1 MIRIAMPMLAC
12 VLAISACGGGKE
24 SPPEPAAPPS
34 APVAAAAPDARVPP
48 ASVPEPDPAQSAA
61 AAVPA
66 DDPHLNIAFNNPPW
80 FGDLDKM
87 IERRVIRVLVPYSK
101 MFYFIDAG
109 TQRGLSYEMMESF
122 GNSVNKKHKLT
133 KLRVH
138 MVFLPTSRDQLLSSL
153 NAGLGDVVAANL
165 TVTPSRETQVGFA
178 APIAHGVKEIVVTA
192 ADAPAIAT
200 IDELSGQEVFVRKDS
215 SYHETLT
222 GLNAKL
228 KQSGK
233 PPIVLRDAPAT
244 FEDEDVLE
252 MVNAGLVK
260 FTVVDRYLGIF
271 WNEIYKDMKVRE
283 DLVVNE
289 GGDIAFAIRKNSP
302 QLKAELDAFMKTAA
316 RGTTFGNVVIQK
328 YLQNTRWV
336 KNSTT
341 EAEMKKFHHLREL
354 FRKYGTEYQVDWL
367 LMAAQGYQESGLD
380 QKVKSRVGAVGVMQ
394 VMPATGKELK
404 VGDIHQVEP
413 NIHAGVKYIRFMIDT
428 YYADEPMTEVDK
440 ALFAFASYNAGP
452 NRIRSLR
459 KVAEQRGL
467 DPNKWFNN
475 VERVVSEKVGRE
487 TVQYVSNIYK
497 YYIAYTLAIEQRDR
511 QQAVKKQAAAAAT

>member
-1 MIRIAMPMLAC
+1 MIRVAMLMLTC
-12 VLAISACGGGKE
+12 VLAISGCGGKE
-24 SPPEPAAPPS
+24 TPPEPAAQPS
-34 APVAAAAPDARVPP
+34 APAAAAAPDAPTTPVPG
-48 ASVPEPDPAQSAA
+48 PEAGPAQTAA
-61 AAVPA
+61 DGVPA
-66 DDPHLNIAFNNPPW
+66 EDSHLNIAFNNQPW
-80 FGDLDKM
+80 SGDFDKM

-138 MVFLPTSRDQLLSSL
+138 MMFIPTSRDQLLPSL

-165 TVTPSRETQVGFA
+165 TITPSRQAQVDFA
-178 APIAHGVKEIVVTA
+178 APIAQGVKEIVVTA
-192 ADAPAIAT
+192 ADAPSITT
-200 IDELSGQEVFVRKDS
+200 IDELSGQEVFIRRSS
-215 SYHETLT
+215 SYYESLT
-222 GLNAKL
+222 ALNAKL
-228 KQSGK
+228 KQNGK
-233 PPIVLRDAPAT
+233 PPIVLRAAPDT

-260 FTVVDRYLGIF
+260 FTVVDRYLGTF
-271 WNEIYKDMKVRE
+271 WSQVYKDMKVRE
-283 DLVVNE
+283 DLVMHE

-302 QLKAELDAFMKTAA
+302 QLKAELDAFMKTVA

-328 YLQNTRWV
+328 YLQNTKWV
-336 KNSTT
+336 KNSTS
-341 EAEMKKFHHLREL
+341 EAEMKKFAQLGEL
-354 FRKYGTEYQVDWL
+354 FRKYGAEYKVDWL

-394 VMPATGKELK
+394 VMPATGKELE
-404 VGDIHQVEP
+404 VGDIGQLEP
-413 NIHAGVKYIRFMIDT
+413 NIHAGVKYVRFMIDT
-428 YYADEPMTEVDK
+428 YYADEPMTEVNK

-459 KVAEQRGL
+459 KVAKERGL
-467 DPNKWFNN
+467 DPNKWFDN

-511 QQAVKKQAAAAAT
+511 QQAAKKETVAAAN